1 MSPSFTQHRLSRPAI
16 AAAILALLSAC
27 GGSDSIDV
35 SPVTGAPAAPADQG
49 AADTAPLPSTMA
61 FVDTAATN
69 QRGDAHYATI
79 DTNAGVRVIGGFL
92 KVWQPL
98 TAIVDAGV
106 TAPAADGFP
115 AVAASTWTGVPN
127 DGTNGG
133 TVLDAATHNAN
144 IAYVVQATANRTPAQ
159 TLAAYL
165 DDRRQKGYS
174 MSDGMGPLTSV
185 WRSATGQTTTI
196 TAMAADSTVVL
207 YNDGGNN
214 NGIGGSAN
222 ASFGKVVDLINSMGN
237 NGSTEPAKRFFKYAR
252 PFRWS
257 SAVQVVPNLVP
268 AKSSTPTTDGGFPSG
283 HAAEA
288 TRNAMGMAY
297 VLPERYQQIV
307 ARGLELGENRVLA
320 GMHSPLDVMGGRVQ
334 AQAVGA
340 ANLIADG
347 AATRAAAVAQAHAT
361 MLALTHTT
369 DATFAAYAESG
380 TPDNDRFS
388 DYAANKANYVRRMTY
403 GLAQT
408 GATNLPASVP
418 KGAEV
423 LLESRLPYL
432 SDAQRRV
439 VLKTTAIASGYPVLD
454 DPEGWGRLNLFAA
467 ADGYAAFT
475 GNVVV
480 NMDASKGG
488 FNAAD
493 RWRNDIGGS
502 GKLVKQ
508 GTGLLKLGG
517 NNSWTGGAQIDG
529 GTLEADSNTAL
540 GNGDVYVG
548 SAGTLDSRAPGQLAI
563 GGSYAQLDKSTLNLT
578 FGAGN
583 AGALAVKGNATIVG
597 GTLHMKFASGFTPTV
612 GATYQVLSAGN
623 RKGVFTGVIVDGY
636 KATLVY
642 DNHSV
647 SVHIDG

>member
-1 MSPSFTQHRLSRPAI
+1 MSPSITQHRLSRPAI

-35 SPVTGAPAAPADQG
+35 SPVTSAPAAPADQG
-49 AADTAPLPSTMA
+49 AADTAPVPSTTA
-61 FVDTAATN
+61 FVDAAATN
-69 QRGDAHYATI
+69 QRGDARYATL

-98 TAIVDAGV
+98 TTIVDAGV
-106 TAPAADGFP
+106 SAAAVDGFP

-127 DGTNGG
+127 DGSNGG
-133 TVLDAATHNAN
+133 AILDAATHNAN

-174 MSDGMGPLTSV
+174 MSDGMGPLTSA

-214 NGIGGSAN
+214 NGVGASAN

-307 ARGLELGENRVLA
+307 ARGLELGENRILA

-347 AATRAAAVAQAHAT
+347 AAMRAAAVSQAHAT
-361 MLALTHTT
+361 MLALTNTT

-388 DYAANKANYVRRMTY
+388 DYASNKANYVRRMTY

-454 DPEGWGRLNLFAA
+454 DAEGWGRLNLFAA

-493 RWRNDIGGS
+493 RWRNDIAGS

-548 SAGTLDSRAPGQLAI
+548 SAGTLESHAPGQLAI

-583 AGALAVKGNATIVG
+583 AGTLAVKGSATIVG
-597 GTLHMKFASGFTPTV
+597 GTLHLKFAGGFKPSV
-612 GATYQVLSAGN
+612 GATYQVLSAAS
-623 RKGVFTGVIVDGY
+623 RKGVFTSVLVDGY

-642 DNHSV
+642 DNRSV
-647 SVHIDG
+647 SVHIDS